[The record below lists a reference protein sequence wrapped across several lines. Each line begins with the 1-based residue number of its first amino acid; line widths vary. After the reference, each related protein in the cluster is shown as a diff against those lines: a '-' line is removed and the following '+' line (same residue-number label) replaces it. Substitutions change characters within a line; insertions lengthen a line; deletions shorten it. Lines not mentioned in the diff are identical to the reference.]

1 MSEKLEKD
9 AITLAGG
16 RKVRQA
22 HFVAPDEVAAPGAT
36 DAVDIERQPT
46 SMWSDA
52 WRKLRRRPLFL
63 VASAI
68 ILAVVAVAAFPSL
81 FTSTD
86 PRFCDLAFSMQGPS
100 ADHWF
105 GFDKQGCDIY
115 SRTIYGAR
123 ASVLVGVGVTT
134 TVLIVGVLVGAVA
147 GYYGGWADSLLS
159 RVADIFFGIPLIL
172 AAIVLMQLF
181 TDRTIWTVILVL
193 ALFGWPQMAR
203 IARGAV
209 ISAKN
214 NDYVMASRALGV
226 SNLRTLVRHV
236 LPNSLAPIIVIGT
249 ISLGVYIVAEA
260 TLSFLG
266 IGLPSSEVSW
276 GGDISTAQVTLRQ
289 GSAILFYPA
298 TALAIT
304 VLGFIM
310 MGDAL
315 RDALDPR
322 ARKR

>member
-1 MSEKLEKD
+1 MSEKVESQS
-9 AITLAGG
+9 AGTG
-16 RKVRQA
+16 DRKTRQA
-22 HFVAPDEVAAPGAT
+22 HFVAPEEVAAPGET
-36 DAVDIERQPT
+36 DAVHIDQPPT

-52 WRKLRRRPLFL
+52 WRDLRKRPLFL
-63 VASAI
+63 VASVI
-68 ILAVVAVAAFPSL
+68 IVVVIAVAAFPDL

-100 ADHWF
+100 AGHWF

-115 SRTIYGAR
+115 SRTIHGAR
-123 ASVLVGVGVTT
+123 ASVLVGVGVTSI
-134 TVLIVGVLVGAVA
+134 VLVVGVVFGSVAGFYGGAV
-147 GYYGGWADSLLS
+147 DSLLS

-181 TDRTIWTVILVL
+181 TNRTIWTLIVVL

-209 ISAKN
+209 ISAKS

-226 SNLRTLVRHV
+226 SNVRTLVRHV
-236 LPNSLAPIIVIGT
+236 LPNSLAPIIVIAT
-249 ISLGVYIVAEA
+249 ISLGIYIVAEA

-266 IGLPSSEVSW
+266 IGLPSTEISW

-289 GSAILFYPA
+289 GSPILFYPA

-315 RDALDPR
+315 RDALDPK

>member
-1 MSEKLEKD
+1 MPENQQTDS
-9 AITLAGG
+9 AVTAGG
-16 RKVRQA
+16 RKDRQA
-22 HFVAPDEVAAPGAT
+22 HFVAPEQVAAPAEV
-36 DAVDIERQPT
+36 DAVHIDQPPT
-46 SMWSDA
+46 SMWADA
-52 WRKLRRRPLFL
+52 WRDLRRRPLFV
-63 VASAI
+63 VASLI
-68 ILAVVAVAAFPSL
+68 ILVVVAVAAFPGL

-86 PRFCDLAFSMQGPS
+86 PRFCDLTFSMQGPS
-100 ADHWF
+100 SGHWF
-105 GFDKQGCDIY
+105 GFDRQGCDIY

-123 ASVLVGVGVTT
+123 ASVLVGVGVTSL
-134 TVLIVGVLVGAVA
+134 VLVVGVALGAVA
-147 GYYGGWADSLLS
+147 GFYGGVVDSVLS
-159 RVADIFFGIPLIL
+159 RVTDIFFGIPFIL

-226 SNLRTLVRHV
+226 SNWRTLIRHV
-236 LPNSLAPIIVIGT
+236 LPNSLAPIIVIAT
-249 ISLGVYIVAEA
+249 ISLGIYIVAEA

-266 IGLPSSEVSW
+266 IGLPTTEVSW

-289 GSAILFYPA
+289 GSPILFYPA

-315 RDALDPR
+315 RDALDPK

>member
-1 MSEKLEKD
+1 MSEKVVNDESPQTGD
-9 AITLAGG
+9 
-16 RKVRQA
+16 RKIRQS
-22 HFVAPDEVAAPGAT
+22 HFVAPEEVAPPGET
-36 DAVDIERQPT
+36 DTVSLDQPPT
-46 SMWSDA
+46 SVWSDA
-52 WRKLRRRPLFL
+52 WRDLRRRPLFV
-63 VASAI
+63 VASVI
-68 ILAVVAVAAFPSL
+68 ILVVIAVAAFPSL
-81 FTSTD
+81 FTGTD
-86 PRFCDLAFSMQGPS
+86 PRFCDLAFSMRGPS
-100 ADHWF
+100 SGHWF

-134 TVLIVGVLVGAVA
+134 IVLLVGVVFGSLA

-159 RVADIFFGIPLIL
+159 RVADIFFGVPLIL

-181 TDRTIWTVILVL
+181 ANRSIWTLIVVL

-209 ISAKN
+209 LSAKN

-226 SNLRTLVRHV
+226 SNFRTLLRHI
-236 LPNSLAPIIVIGT
+236 LPNSLAPIIVIAT

-266 IGLPSSEVSW
+266 IGLPSSEISW

-298 TALAIT
+298 AALAIT